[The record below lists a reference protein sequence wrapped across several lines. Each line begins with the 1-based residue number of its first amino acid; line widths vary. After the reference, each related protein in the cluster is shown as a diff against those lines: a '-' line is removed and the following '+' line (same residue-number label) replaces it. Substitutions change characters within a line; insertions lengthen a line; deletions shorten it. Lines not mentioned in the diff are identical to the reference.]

1 MYTLGKEKGCGW
13 IPGGKSEA
21 YEGLGECL
29 WGGQRQGSENRF
41 SEECGRKP
49 ENDKEAKCDAAHSFA
64 FSI

>member
-1 MYTLGKEKGCGW
+1 MGKEKGCGW

-49 ENDKEAKCDAAHSFA
+49 ENDRGQM
-64 FSI
+64 